1 MPFINPPKRQL
12 PHDCF
17 TLHMSWTRSLK
28 CPLAFSIAFLELY
41 PNALCLSLQISFH
54 STFHIVQNHLGSSN
68 CIAFGYLPD
77 FWIYMPSSSAHKLAH
92 GLSNSNKKLTCP
104 KIMPSSACIHSKK
117 STIIISHSPAL
128 TFLSSLV

>member
-17 TLHMSWTRSLK
+17 TLHISWTRSLK
-28 CPLAFSIAFLELY
+28 CPLPFSIVFLELD
-41 PNALCLSLQISFH
+41 PNALYLSPQISFC
-54 STFHIVQNHLGSSN
+54 STFHVVQNHLGSSN
-68 CIAFGYLPD
+68 CIAFGYLPV

-104 KIMPSSACIHSKK
+104 KVILSSACIHSKK
-117 STIIISHSPAL
+117 A
-128 TFLSSLV
+128 LSSSHIPQPWHSLQA